1 MGRETYLKKIYGAD
15 AYNKIKSSTILM
27 VGAGGIGCE
36 LIKDLMLSGYSNIHI
51 VDLDT
56 ITLSNLNRQFLFRQ
70 KDIDQSKSKT
80 ICKAVQSFNYYG
92 CELHGQH
99 GNIMD
104 TKQFPVSWWRQFD
117 MVYNALDNLEAR
129 RFVNQM
135 CLFLGKPLIES
146 GTTGYQGQV
155 QPIFPYLSECFE
167 CQAKETPKTFPVCTI
182 RSTPS
187 QPVHCITWAKDFLFV
202 QLFDDSTSG
211 SGLSEATSADSE
223 DKAELDNLKRE
234 VSELQSLRNLLKSGN
249 KELAFTLTEDIF
261 VKDIQRLL
269 RIDALWKLRAKPTP
283 LDYNKEKLQ
292 ELLSDDKNLEILSND
307 TQVWSVLENVYVLFK
322 SSQALQDRFRLDPN
336 APISFDKDDED
347 TLNFVVSTS
356 NLRSHVFGIEIK
368 SKFDIKQIAGNII
381 PAIATTNSI
390 ISGFSSLAGIR
401 AQISESID
409 INKHLTTYISI
420 KPNKYITSAS
430 LVPPNHKCASCSLAR
445 KGIARCSINS
455 TTLSQ
460 LLQAICKRYG
470 FAEEATSII
479 VGKSKLV
486 YDMDFDDNLE
496 TALVDL
502 GVFNGQVVL
511 IQDDDD
517 NLENLELLIE
527 DKKGEVELPDAK
539 LRKKTITLT
548 TQPEGLNEANGL
560 DITHVTSVEGD
571 NGEMIIIDEDSD
583 GGPEEMTIDIDGD
596 VIVDDSPSNGHGKV
610 SEILLDDVI
619 EIEDIEEEGP
629 ATKKQRLQ

>member
-1 MGRETYLKKIYGAD
+1 MGRETYLKKIYGEE
-15 AYNKIKSSTILM
+15 AYKNLKSKTILM

-36 LIKDLMLSGYSNIHI
+36 LIKDLMLSGYSSIHI

-80 ICKAVQSFNYYG
+80 ICEAVQSFNYFD
-92 CELHGQH
+92 CKLTSQH

-104 TKQFPVSWWRQFD
+104 TKQFPISWWRQFD
-117 MVYNALDNLEAR
+117 MIYNALDNLEAR

-167 CQAKETPKTFPVCTI
+167 CQAKVTPKTFPVCTI

-202 QLFDDSTSG
+202 QLFDDSTAATG
-211 SGLSEATSADSE
+211 SELSHVTNQDSQ
-223 DKAELDNLKRE
+223 DNDELETLKKE
-234 VSELQSLRNLLKSGN
+234 LSELQGLRNLFESGN
-249 KELAFTLTEDIF
+249 KELASILVEDIF
-261 VKDIQRLL
+261 VKDIARLL
-269 RIDALWKLRAKPTP
+269 RIDALWKLRAKPIP
-283 LDYNKEKLQ
+283 LEYNKEDLEKL
-292 ELLSDDKNLEILSND
+292 LMDNKSLEILSND
-307 TQVWSVLENVYVLFK
+307 TQMWSVVENVYVLYK
-322 SSQALQDRFRLDPN
+322 SLQALQDRYKVDPKI
-336 APISFDKDDED
+336 PISFDKDDED
-347 TLNFVVSTS
+347 TLNFVVSS
-356 NLRSHVFGIEIK
+356 ANLRSHVFGIEIK

-401 AQISESID
+401 AQIGDKID
-409 INKHLTTYISI
+409 ISKHLTTYISI

-430 LVPPNHKCASCSLAR
+430 LVPPNHKCASCSLVR
-445 KGIARCSINS
+445 KGIARCSIG
-455 TTLSQ
+455 TTKLSQ
-460 LLQAICKRYG
+460 LLQLVCKRYG
-470 FAEEATSII
+470 YVEDATSII
-479 VGKSKLV
+479 IGKSKLV

-496 TALVDL
+496 TSLEDL
-502 GVFNGQVVL
+502 GVFNGQVIL

-527 DKKGEVELPDAK
+527 DKKGEAILPNIQ
-539 LRKKTITLT
+539 LRKKTTIITAE
-548 TQPEGLNEANGL
+548 PGGLNDINDDHLKTVESENG
-560 DITHVTSVEGD
+560 DT
-571 NGEMIIIDEDSD
+571 MIVIDEDDESEI
-583 GGPEEMTIDIDGD
+583 EEMTIDTDG
-596 VIVDDSPSNGHGKV
+596 VHAISSKNGDGKV
-610 SEILLDDVI
+610 DESFLDDVI
-619 EIEDIEEEGP
+619 EIEDLDDYGP
-629 ATKKQRLQ
+629 ATKKQRLH